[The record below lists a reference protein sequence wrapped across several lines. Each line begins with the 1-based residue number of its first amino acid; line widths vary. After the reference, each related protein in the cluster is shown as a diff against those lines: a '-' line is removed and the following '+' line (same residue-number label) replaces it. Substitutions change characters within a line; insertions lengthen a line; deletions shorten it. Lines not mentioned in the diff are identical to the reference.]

1 VSLSRSRRVTT
12 VLPWQPDLR
21 VAGRYRLQDRIGAG
35 ASAEVWRA
43 VDDTLDAA
51 VAIKLLDPMFARTE
65 IATRFLREA
74 RAAAKIRS
82 LHVVQILDHGLHG
95 ETPYISMELLEG
107 ETLADRL
114 DRDGCLPPRV
124 ASRIIVQVAKA
135 TAKAHAEGIVHR
147 DLKPENIFLVQDE
160 DAEEPLAKVFDFGIA
175 KVLPRRGAPLTDVTK
190 AGSLLGTPEIMSPEQ
205 ARGLP
210 VDHRTD
216 LYSLAIVAFRCF
228 TGGLPF
234 ASEDVEEIL
243 QCAAAGKLLRP
254 SDVASVPMG
263 FDAWFARASA
273 YEPEARFASAKEM
286 AAALTELPF
295 DD

>member
-1 VSLSRSRRVTT
+1 VTLSRSGRVSTA
-12 VLPWQPDLR
+12 LPWQPDQR
-21 VAGRYRLQDRIGAG
+21 VAGRYRLQDRIGSG

-43 VDDTLDAA
+43 LDDKLDAA
-51 VAIKLLDPMFARTE
+51 VAIKLLDPVLAGTE

-114 DRDGCLPPRV
+114 DRSGCLPPRV

-147 DLKPENIFLVQDE
+147 DLKPENIFLVQDD
-160 DAEEPLAKVFDFGIA
+160 DAEEPIAKVFDFGIA
-175 KVLPRRGAPLTDVTK
+175 KVTPRRGGAHTDVTR
-190 AGSLLGTPEIMSPEQ
+190 AGSLLGTPENMSPEQ

-243 QCAAAGKLLRP
+243 ECAATGRLLRP

-263 FDAWFARASA
+263 FDAWFARGAA
-273 YEPEARFASAKEM
+273 YEPDARFGSAREM
-286 AAALTELPF
+286 ATALTDLLFE
-295 DD
+295 D